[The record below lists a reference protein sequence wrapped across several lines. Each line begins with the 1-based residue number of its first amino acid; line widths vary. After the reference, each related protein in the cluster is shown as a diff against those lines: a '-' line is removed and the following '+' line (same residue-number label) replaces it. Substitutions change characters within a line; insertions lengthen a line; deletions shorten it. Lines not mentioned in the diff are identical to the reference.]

1 MFDGLNPSPQS
12 QVTVAPG
19 SETLNCMRGEQRQGT
34 LVLSLGNPL
43 RGDDGVGSAVLEAL
57 SASTCLPEN
66 VILLDGYRG
75 GLLNALLCQEYGRV
89 IVVDAALLGELP
101 GSWKRF
107 TLDDARLV
115 QIDLSSC
122 KTLHNASLAEV
133 LALADA
139 LGITLPEVVIYGVQP
154 EEIEWSI
161 SLSESVSKIIPD
173 LCATIL
179 NDLEIS

>member
-1 MFDGLNPSPQS
+1 MFDGLNRGSQS
-12 QVTVAPG
+12 QVTMIPD
-19 SETLNCMRGEQRQGT
+19 SETLNCSPDRQGKGT

-57 SASTCLPEN
+57 IASICLPEN
-66 VILLDGYRG
+66 VVLLDGYRG

-101 GSWKRF
+101 GSWRRF
-107 TLDDARLV
+107 TLDDARLA

-133 LALADA
+133 LALAEV
-139 LGITLPEVVIYGVQP
+139 LNITLPEIIIYGIQP
-154 EEIEWSI
+154 GEIEWSL
-161 SLSESVSKIIPD
+161 SLSEPVCRIIPD
-173 LCATIL
+173 VCTAIL
-179 NDLEIS
+179 NDLEIN

>member
-1 MFDGLNPSPQS
+1 MFDGPNPGYQS
-12 QVTVAPG
+12 QATIIPG
-19 SETLNCMRGEQRQGT
+19 SEALNCTCDGQGQGT

-57 SASTCLPEN
+57 SDSTCLPEN

-107 TLDDARLV
+107 TLDDARLA

-139 LGITLPEVVIYGVQP
+139 LKIKLPQIIIYGVQP
-154 EEIEWSI
+154 REIEWSL
-161 SLSESVSKIIPD
+161 SLSEPICKIVPD
-173 LCATIL
+173 LCAAIL
-179 NDLEIS
+179 NDLEII